1 MKARILLGSIALMLA
16 AASTAGVQAP
26 SAVAATSRAS
36 ALPAPGVSSTA
47 LSSWQT
53 NSTVW
58 AIAQANGVVYVGG
71 QFTSVRPPGDPAGT
85 GETPRTYLAAFSAAT
100 GALMTSFD
108 PVITGTS
115 SASVY
120 ALAVSPDGKTLYVGG
135 LFSGVNGLYRDNLA
149 ALSTATGAPTSWAPS
164 AYGQVNSI
172 AVSSSGSAIYL
183 GGSFNELGTAGSG
196 PGLQART
203 YAGAVDTSG
212 TLLAWAPVLDNSV
225 TSVAVAPDG
234 SQVLVGGYFATING
248 VSQPGAGAVDPT
260 TGATTVPWTANIVPD
275 NSRCA
280 PPAVKTIVISGS
292 TAYLGSE
299 GTGGGCFDG
308 DFAVTLGSTDKL
320 LWQNDCLG
328 ATQALVVING
338 YLFKGSHA
346 HDCAYAQAGFP
357 QNPENMSGPFVP
369 TYHLLDQSL
378 NNGVLS
384 HWTPNTSAT
393 VLGPRVMATDGSQ
406 LFLGGDFT
414 TVNDQPQQGFAI
426 FPAGAGTTAP
436 SAPAAPTVTSTSAGV
451 ASLTFTGVSSPEFG
465 TLTYT
470 VYRVGRT
477 IPIGTVTA
485 TSYPW
490 ALPVVHYREAS
501 LPPGSQWSWT
511 VTASDGTHTSA
522 QSPASAPVTIQSKN
536 PASSYV
542 TTVLNDKPSFFWR
555 LDQTSGS
562 TAADSSPHGF
572 TGKYEPGTTLGYPG
586 PITGVTG
593 TSTWFNGSTGL
604 VTATQKVQ
612 GPASFSV
619 EGWFKTTTVSGGKL
633 VGFGSSQTGRS
644 SSYDRH
650 IYMMNDGQLVFGVT
664 TPQRETIES
673 PNVYNDGQWHYAVA
687 TFAATATSGTMA
699 LYVDGHL
706 IGTQATGPPQI
717 YAGYWRVGGDNL
729 NGWNLDAW
737 GNNSQGTTEPYSY
750 YFYGS
755 IGDVAVYPIAL
766 SPARVAAHY
775 AANAQEH

>member
-1 MKARILLGSIALMLA
+1 MKARILLGSIALVLA
-16 AASTAGVQAP
+16 AATTAGVQTP

-346 HDCAYAQAGFP
+346 HDCAYAQEGFP
-357 QNPENMSGPFVP
+357 QNPENTSGPFVP

-384 HWTPNTSAT
+384 HWTPNTNAT

-406 LFLGGDFT
+406 
-414 TVNDQPQQGFAI
+414 
-426 FPAGAGTTAP
+426 
-436 SAPAAPTVTSTSAGV
+436 
-451 ASLTFTGVSSPEFG
+451 
-465 TLTYT
+465 
-470 VYRVGRT
+470 
-477 IPIGTVTA
+477 
-485 TSYPW
+485 
-490 ALPVVHYREAS
+490 
-501 LPPGSQWSWT
+501 
-511 VTASDGTHTSA
+511 
-522 QSPASAPVTIQSKN
+522 
-536 PASSYV
+536 
-542 TTVLNDKPSFFWR
+542 
-555 LDQTSGS
+555 
-562 TAADSSPHGF
+562 
-572 TGKYEPGTTLGYPG
+572 
-586 PITGVTG
+586 
-593 TSTWFNGSTGL
+593 
-604 VTATQKVQ
+604 
-612 GPASFSV
+612 
-619 EGWFKTTTVSGGKL
+619 
-633 VGFGSSQTGRS
+633 
-644 SSYDRH
+644 
-650 IYMMNDGQLVFGVT
+650 
-664 TPQRETIES
+664 
-673 PNVYNDGQWHYAVA
+673 
-687 TFAATATSGTMA
+687 
-699 LYVDGHL
+699 
-706 IGTQATGPPQI
+706 
-717 YAGYWRVGGDNL
+717 
-729 NGWNLDAW
+729 
-737 GNNSQGTTEPYSY
+737 
-750 YFYGS
+750 
-755 IGDVAVYPIAL
+755 
-766 SPARVAAHY
+766 
-775 AANAQEH
+775 